1 VSDGEDNGRS
11 VQTDK
16 ETAPIVGGVND
27 GLDPADRDQLLRAQ
41 EELLSRAS
49 FAADEVACRD
59 LFSRYR
65 MGKAHHTIR
74 MQMAALACFMTYLER
89 VGVYLTSHL
98 ADEPR
103 LWRAISYG
111 LTEAFKHWMLRE
123 GYSTKTINDYLGVV
137 KLYARLA
144 HRGKLMEDHT
154 YLAIV
159 GIETIRGAEA
169 QRIDERRE
177 KTRRKDPASGVKRGK
192 KPDATYLKTP
202 QVHEL
207 FAQPDVTTPQ
217 GQRDLVALLLL
228 YELGLRPS
236 EAIALRFSDLDMEE
250 GTLHVYR
257 RKTNLDQRLRLTVP
271 TYQAL
276 RSYLA
281 LRRDWRFYRQA
292 PSPERDAPLLVQSRK
307 SKKLVEQLDLVEA
320 GKVGSADW
328 STQNLWERVH
338 LLGEALGVNLA
349 SYDGRHQW
357 ARDAADDGTDYL
369 KLIKAGGWKAG
380 SRMVERYY
388 GEKEIA
394 NEGVHLKR

>member
-1 VSDGEDNGRS
+1 MTDEINDSRS
-11 VQTDK
+11 IQTDS
-16 ETAPIVGGVND
+16 EAILVIAGTAGI
-27 GLDPADRDQLLRAQ
+27 DPADRDYLLRAQ

-49 FAADEVACRD
+49 SAADEVARRD
-59 LFSRYR
+59 LFFRYR
-65 MGKAHHTIR
+65 AGKAHHTIR
-74 MQMAALACFMTYLER
+74 MQMAALTCFMTYLEGA
-89 VGVYLTSHL
+89 GVPLSSHL

-111 LTEAFKHWMLRE
+111 LAEGFKHWLLRE
-123 GYSTKTINDYLGVV
+123 GYSTKTVNDYLGVV
-137 KLYARLA
+137 KLYAKLA
-144 HRGKLMEDHT
+144 HRGELMEDHT
-154 YLAIV
+154 YLAIA

-169 QRIDERRE
+169 LRIDERRE
-177 KTRRKDPASGVKRGK
+177 KTRRKDPEGGEKRGK

-202 QVHEL
+202 QVRAL
-207 FAQPDVTTPQ
+207 LAQPDVETPQ
-217 GQRDLVALLLL
+217 GQRDLVALCLL
-228 YELGLRPS
+228 YEHGLRPS
-236 EAIALRFSDLDMEE
+236 EAVALRFSDLDMEE

-257 RKTNLDQRLRLTVP
+257 RKTNLDQRLRLTLP

-281 LRRDWRFYRQA
+281 LRRDWRYYRQA

-307 SKKLVEQLDLVEA
+307 NKKLVEQLDLRQA
-320 GKVGSADW
+320 GKEGSADW

-338 LLGEALGVNLA
+338 LLGEALGANLA

-394 NEGVHLKR
+394 NEGIHLKR

>member
-1 VSDGEDNGRS
+1 MIDGVDDSAS
-11 VQTDK
+11 VQTDSDVVLVIRG
-16 ETAPIVGGVND
+16 AAVGIDV
-27 GLDPADRDQLLRAQ
+27 ADRDHLLAAQ
-41 EELLSRAS
+41 QELLARAS
-49 FAADEVACRD
+49 SAADEVARRD

-65 MGKAHHTIR
+65 TGKAHHTIR
-74 MQMAALACFMTYLER
+74 LQTAALTCFMTYLEGA
-89 VGVYLTSHL
+89 GVSLTSHL

-111 LTEAFKHWMLRE
+111 LAEGFKHWMLHE
-123 GYSTKTINDYLGVV
+123 GYSTKTVNDYLGVV
-137 KLYARLA
+137 KLYAKLA
-144 HRGKLMEDHT
+144 HRGELMEDHT
-154 YLAIV
+154 YLAIA

-169 QRIDERRE
+169 RRIDERRA
-177 KTRRKDPASGVKRGK
+177 KTRRKDPATGERRGK
-192 KPDATYLKTP
+192 KLEATYLKTQ
-202 QVHEL
+202 QVHTL
-207 FAQPDVTTPQ
+207 FVQPDVTTPQ
-217 GQRDLVALLLL
+217 GWRDLVALLLL
-228 YELGLRPS
+228 YDHGLRPS

-250 GTLHVYR
+250 GTVHVYR
-257 RKTNLDQRLRLTVP
+257 RKTHLEQRLLLTPP
-271 TYQAL
+271 TRTAL

-281 LRRDWRFYRQA
+281 LRRDWHFYLQI
-292 PSPERDAPLLVQSRK
+292 PSPERDAPVLVQSRK
-307 SKKLVEQLDLVEA
+307 SKKLVEQLDLIEA
-320 GKVGSADW
+320 GKPGSADW